1 MNTINAA
8 GRVPRLLTR
17 GALTFTFS
25 GVPLVA
31 ERLSLRKRM
40 NLLKSG
46 LTQMLRPD
54 RVFGLPPSVQMEP
67 TNRCNLKCPLCPT
80 GTDSSVR
87 PKGTMSMETFE
98 RALDE
103 LGDTLV
109 LVLLYGWGE
118 PFLNANLP
126 AMIEACTARD
136 ILTVTSTNGHFLQT
150 LDDALRV
157 VDAGLSGL
165 IIAMDGSSQEIYEAY
180 RRSGSLEKVKRC
192 ASLTEE
198 AKARRGVSS
207 PCTNLQVVAT
217 KDNQADLGN
226 IESLARAMGVN
237 VLSCKTVACLTH
249 GAPFEAYEPTKES
262 LRRYDYQGSRR
273 QRRPPIHCM
282 FPFRQPTIF
291 WDGTVVGCEFDYDLE
306 APWGKI
312 GEESFA
318 QIWNNRRAAA
328 LRRIIRTGSGRP
340 SFCARCTYQDAVTES
355 RVLSWPQGPSEGSP
369 SVST

>member
-1 MNTINAA
+1 MNTISAA
-8 GRVPRLLTR
+8 ARVPRLLTR
-17 GALTFTFS
+17 GTLTFTFS
-25 GVPLVA
+25 GMPIVA
-31 ERLSLRKRM
+31 ERLPLRKRI

-46 LTQMLRPD
+46 MTQMLRPD
-54 RVFGLPPSVQMEP
+54 HVFGLPPSVQMEP

-80 GTDSSVR
+80 GTGSSVR

-109 LVLLYGWGE
+109 LALLYGWGE

-126 AMIEACTARD
+126 AMIEACTERG

-165 IIAMDGSSQEIYEAY
+165 VIAMDGSTQEIYEAY
-180 RRSGSLEKVKRC
+180 RRSGSLDKVKRC
-192 ASLTEE
+192 ASMTEE
-198 AKARRGVSS
+198 AKARRGVSA

-217 KDNQADLGN
+217 KDNQADLDN
-226 IESLARAMGVN
+226 IEGLACAMGVN

-249 GAPFEAYEPTKES
+249 GAPFEAYEPTEER
-262 LRRYDYQGSRR
+262 LRRYDYDGSRR
-273 QRRPPIHCM
+273 RRRPPVHCI

-318 QIWNNRRAAA
+318 RIWNNQRAAA
-328 LRRIIRTGSGRP
+328 LRRMVRTGSGRP
-340 SFCARCTYQDAVTES
+340 LFCSRCTYQDAVTES
-355 RVLSWPQGPSEGSP
+355 RVLSWFQGP
-369 SVST
+369 